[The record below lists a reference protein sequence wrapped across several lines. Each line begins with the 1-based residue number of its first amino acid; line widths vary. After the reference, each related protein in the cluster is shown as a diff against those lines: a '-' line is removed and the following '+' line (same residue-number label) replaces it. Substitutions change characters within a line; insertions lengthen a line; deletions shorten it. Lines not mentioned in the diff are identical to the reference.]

1 MRKMLVAMLFLSV
14 TLTVASTAFASE
26 PPPLTFK
33 PDLSCPL
40 CGIKRAPD
48 VVETQKPAELH
59 PIIRPGLVSL
69 WYFTSYGR
77 NAGTR
82 GPFSSRVDCET
93 ARQLLDDTDKCFVDR
108 RYKYI
113 D

>member
-1 MRKMLVAMLFLSV
+1 MRKVLVATLVLFATFV
-14 TLTVASTAFASE
+14 TTTSAFAQDLV
-26 PPPLTFK
+26 PYNLKPL
-33 PDLSCPL
+33 DLTCPL

-59 PIIRPGLVSL
+59 PIRPGLVSL
-69 WYFTSYGR
+69 WFFVSYGR

-93 ARQLLDDTDKCFVDR
+93 ARQLLDDTDRCFVER
-108 RYKYI
+108 RYRYI